1 MGETPLLLYL
11 KWGEDM
17 QEQQKQDLIKLIEP
31 ILVKNKVILYNLDY
45 RKDKSNYV
53 LEILIERA
61 NGAMDLDTCVQVSQE
76 LSILLDDIPFLK
88 DEYTLEVASP
98 GVERPLKSLEQFQKA
113 LGKYVYIKTKNPIDK
128 YQEFFGDLKEVNPAS
143 LVLECRDKTRLK
155 KITIEMSNIQDAM
168 TTVKF

>member
-1 MGETPLLLYL
+1 
-11 KWGEDM
+11 M

-61 NGAMDLDTCVQVSQE
+61 DGAMDLDTCVQISQE
-76 LSILLDDIPFLK
+76 LSILLDDVPFLK

-113 LGKYVYIKTKNPIDK
+113 LGKYVYIKTKNP
-128 YQEFFGDLKEVNPAS
+128 
-143 LVLECRDKTRLK
+143 
-155 KITIEMSNIQDAM
+155 
-168 TTVKF
+168 